1 MNKGNFVLFVALL
14 LLIVGAQAIV
24 IVKDTEKA
32 ILLKLGAFERTL
44 NPGLNFKVPLMDT
57 AIKFEGRLRT
67 LDTQPDRVLS
77 SESKPLLVDSFVKYK
92 IVDAETF
99 YTSTNG
105 GQDRVAEDTLQRR
118 VRDKLRNE
126 FGKRTL
132 QEVVSGDRD
141 GLMESLKNSLG
152 EDSSELGVEIVDFR
166 VKRIDF
172 EREIR
177 TSVFERMKTER
188 NRIAEELRAEG
199 RELAENIRADA
210 DRQRTII
217 LANAT
222 RESERI
228 RGEGDAIATATYA
241 DAFNKD
247 PEFYDFT
254 RSLKAYRETFK
265 DKGDIL
271 LLDPDSD
278 YFKYL
283 NKSEKQ
289 YQYL

>member
-14 LLIVGAQAIV
+14 LLIVGVQAIV
-24 IVKDTEKA
+24 VVKDTEKA

-44 NPGLNFKVPLMDT
+44 SPGLNFKVPLMDT

-177 TSVFERMKTER
+177 ASVFERMKTER

-241 DAFNKD
+241 NAFNKD

-265 DKGDIL
+265 DKGIAHRL
-271 LLDPDSD
+271 L
-278 YFKYL
+278 FFRFI
-283 NKSEKQ
+283 
-289 YQYL
+289 

>member
-14 LLIVGAQAIV
+14 LLVVGAQAIV
-24 IVKDTEKA
+24 VVKDTEKA

-152 EDSSELGVEIVDFR
+152 EDSSEL
-166 VKRIDF
+166 
-172 EREIR
+172 
-177 TSVFERMKTER
+177 
-188 NRIAEELRAEG
+188 
-199 RELAENIRADA
+199 
-210 DRQRTII
+210 
-217 LANAT
+217 
-222 RESERI
+222 
-228 RGEGDAIATATYA
+228 
-241 DAFNKD
+241 
-247 PEFYDFT
+247 
-254 RSLKAYRETFK
+254 
-265 DKGDIL
+265 
-271 LLDPDSD
+271 
-278 YFKYL
+278 
-283 NKSEKQ
+283 EKN
-289 YQYL
+289 

>member
-1 MNKGNFVLFVALL
+1 MSKGNFALFVALL
-14 LLIVGAQAIV
+14 LIVVAAQSIV

-32 ILLKLGAFERTL
+32 ILLKLGAFERVL
-44 NPGLNFKVPLMDT
+44 DPGLNFKVPLMDT

-152 EDSSELGVEIVDFR
+152 KDSSELGVEIVDFR

-241 DAFNKD
+241 EAFNRD

-283 NKSEKQ
+283 NKSKKQ
-289 YQYL
+289 

>member
-1 MNKGNFVLFVALL
+1 MKKMSKGNFALFVALL
-14 LLIVGAQAIV
+14 LIVVAAQSIV

-32 ILLKLGAFERTL
+32 ILLKLGAFERVL
-44 NPGLNFKVPLMDT
+44 DPGLNFKVPLMDT

-152 EDSSELGVEIVDFR
+152 KDSSELGVEIVDFR

-210 DRQRTII
+210 DKQRTII

-241 DAFNKD
+241 EAFNKD

-283 NKSEKQ
+283 NKSKKQ
-289 YQYL
+289 

>member
-14 LLIVGAQAIV
+14 LLIVGVQAIV
-24 IVKDTEKA
+24 VVKDTEKA

-44 NPGLNFKVPLMDT
+44 SPGLNFKVPLMDT

-177 TSVFERMKTER
+177 ASVFERMKTER

-241 DAFNKD
+241 NAFNKD

-283 NKSEKQ
+283 NKSERQ
-289 YQYL
+289 

>member
-1 MNKGNFVLFVALL
+1 MNKGNFILFVALL
-14 LLIVGAQAIV
+14 LLVVGAQAIV
-24 IVKDTEKA
+24 VVKDTEKA

-289 YQYL
+289 

>member
-1 MNKGNFVLFVALL
+1 MNRNTILGLVL
-14 LLIVGAQAIV
+14 LLIIVLATQSLV

-32 ILLKLGAFERTL
+32 ILLKLGAFERL
-44 NPGLNFKVPLMDT
+44 LEPGLNFKVPFLDRVL
-57 AIKFEGRLRT
+57 KFEGRLRT

-92 IVDAETF
+92 IIDAETF

-118 VRDKLRNE
+118 VRDKLRNA
-126 FGKRTL
+126 FGERTL

-141 GLMESLKNSLG
+141 GLMLALKNSLG
-152 EDSSELGVEIVDFR
+152 EDSGELGIEIVDFR

-172 EREIR
+172 ERELR
-177 TSVFERMKTER
+177 ATVFERMKTER

-199 RELAENIRADA
+199 REAGEKIRADA
-210 DRQRTII
+210 DKNRTII

-222 RESERI
+222 KESEKI
-228 RGEGDAIATATYA
+228 RGEGDAVATSTYA
-241 DAFNKD
+241 SAFNKD

-254 RSLKAYRETFK
+254 RSLKAYKATFN
-265 DKGDIL
+265 DQSDIL

-283 NKSEKQ
+283 NRSEQ
-289 YQYL
+289 PD

>member
-1 MNKGNFVLFVALL
+1 MNRNTILGLFL
-14 LLIVGAQAIV
+14 LLIIVLATQSLV

-32 ILLKLGAFERTL
+32 ILLKLGAFERL
-44 NPGLNFKVPLMDT
+44 LQPGLNFKVPFLDSVL
-57 AIKFEGRLRT
+57 KFEGRLRT

-92 IVDAETF
+92 IIDAETF

-118 VRDKLRNE
+118 VRDKLRNA
-126 FGKRTL
+126 FGERTL

-141 GLMESLKNSLG
+141 GLMLALKNSLG
-152 EDSSELGVEIVDFR
+152 EDSGELGIEIVDFR

-172 EREIR
+172 ERELR
-177 TSVFERMKTER
+177 ATVFERMKTER

-199 RELAENIRADA
+199 REAGEKIRADA
-210 DRQRTII
+210 DKNRTII

-222 RESERI
+222 KESEKI
-228 RGEGDAIATATYA
+228 RGEGDAVATSTYA
-241 DAFNKD
+241 SAFSKD

-254 RSLKAYRETFK
+254 RSLKAYKATFN
-265 DKGDIL
+265 DQSDIL

-283 NKSEKQ
+283 NRSEQ
-289 YQYL
+289 PD

>member
-1 MNKGNFVLFVALL
+1 MNKGNFLLFVALL
-14 LLIVGAQAIV
+14 LLVVGVQAIV
-24 IVKDTEKA
+24 VVKDTEKA

-217 LANAT
+217 
-222 RESERI
+222 
-228 RGEGDAIATATYA
+228 
-241 DAFNKD
+241 
-247 PEFYDFT
+247 
-254 RSLKAYRETFK
+254 
-265 DKGDIL
+265 
-271 LLDPDSD
+271 
-278 YFKYL
+278 
-283 NKSEKQ
+283 
-289 YQYL
+289 

>member
-14 LLIVGAQAIV
+14 LLVVGAQAIV
-24 IVKDTEKA
+24 VVKDTEKA

-289 YQYL
+289 

>member
-1 MNKGNFVLFVALL
+1 MNKGNFLLFVALL
-14 LLIVGAQAIV
+14 LLVVGAQAIV
-24 IVKDTEKA
+24 VVKDTEKA

-289 YQYL
+289 

>member
-1 MNKGNFVLFVALL
+1 MNRSTLTTLLVL
-14 LLIVGAQAIV
+14 LLITAIAQSVV
-24 IVKDTEKA
+24 IVRDTEKA

-44 NPGLNFKVPLMDT
+44 DPGLNFKVPFIDNV
-57 AIKFEGRLRT
+57 IKFEGRLRS
-67 LDTQPDRVLS
+67 LDTPPDRVLS
-77 SESKPLLVDSFVKYK
+77 NEPKPLNVDAFVKYM
-92 IVDAETF
+92 IVDAETY
-99 YTSTNG
+99 YTATNG
-105 GQDRVAEDTLQRR
+105 GQTRVAEDTLQRR
-118 VRDKLRNE
+118 VKDKIRNE

-141 GLMESLKNSLG
+141 GLMEALKDSLG
-152 EDSSELGVEIVDFR
+152 EDAGELGVQIVDFR

-172 EREIR
+172 ERELR

-199 RELAENIRADA
+199 RESAEKIRADA
-210 DRQRTII
+210 DKQRTII

-228 RGEGDAIATATYA
+228 RGDGDATATATYA
-241 DAFNKD
+241 EAFNAD

-265 DKGDIL
+265 DRGDIL
-271 LLDPDSD
+271 LIDPDSD

-283 NKSEKQ
+283 NKSEQ
-289 YQYL
+289 D

>member
-14 LLIVGAQAIV
+14 LLVVGAQAIV
-24 IVKDTEKA
+24 VVKDTEKA

-210 DRQRTII
+210 DKQRTII

-241 DAFNKD
+241 DAFSRD
-247 PEFYDFT
+247 PEFYDLT

-289 YQYL
+289 

>member
-14 LLIVGAQAIV
+14 LLVVGAQAVV

-289 YQYL
+289 

>member
-1 MNKGNFVLFVALL
+1 MKKMSKGNFALFVALL
-14 LLIVGAQAIV
+14 LIVVAAQSIV

-32 ILLKLGAFERTL
+32 ILLKLGAFERVL
-44 NPGLNFKVPLMDT
+44 DPGLNFKVPLMDT

-152 EDSSELGVEIVDFR
+152 KDSSELGVEIVDFR

-210 DRQRTII
+210 DKQRTII

-241 DAFNKD
+241 EAFNRD

-283 NKSEKQ
+283 NKSKKQ
-289 YQYL
+289 

>member
-1 MNKGNFVLFVALL
+1 MNKGSFALFVALL
-14 LLIVGAQAIV
+14 LLVVGAQAIV
-24 IVKDTEKA
+24 VVKDTEKA

-210 DRQRTII
+210 DKQRTII

-241 DAFNKD
+241 DAFNRD

-289 YQYL
+289 

>member
-1 MNKGNFVLFVALL
+1 MNRNTILGLVL
-14 LLIVGAQAIV
+14 LLIIVLATQSLV

-32 ILLKLGAFERTL
+32 ILLKLGAFERL
-44 NPGLNFKVPLMDT
+44 LEPGLNFKVPFLDSVL
-57 AIKFEGRLRT
+57 KFEGRLRT

-77 SESKPLLVDSFVKYK
+77 SESNPLLVDSFVKYK
-92 IVDAETF
+92 ITDAETF

-118 VRDKLRNE
+118 VRDKLRNA
-126 FGKRTL
+126 FGERTL

-141 GLMESLKNSLG
+141 GLMLALKNSLG
-152 EDSSELGVEIVDFR
+152 EDSGELGIEIVDFR

-172 EREIR
+172 ERELR
-177 TSVFERMKTER
+177 ATVFERMKTER

-199 RELAENIRADA
+199 REAGEKIRADA
-210 DRQRTII
+210 DKNRTII

-222 RESERI
+222 KESEKI
-228 RGEGDAIATATYA
+228 RGEGDAVATSTYA
-241 DAFNKD
+241 SAFNKD

-254 RSLKAYRETFK
+254 RSLKAYKATFN
-265 DKGDIL
+265 DQSDIL

-283 NKSEKQ
+283 NRSEQ
-289 YQYL
+289 PD

>member
-1 MNKGNFVLFVALL
+1 MNKGNFLLFVALL
-14 LLIVGAQAIV
+14 LLVVGVQAIV

-44 NPGLNFKVPLMDT
+44 NPGLYFKVPLMDT

-289 YQYL
+289 

>member
-1 MNKGNFVLFVALL
+1 MNKRNFVLFVALL
-14 LLIVGAQAIV
+14 LLVVGAQAVV

-44 NPGLNFKVPLMDT
+44 NPGLNFKVPIMDT

-210 DRQRTII
+210 DKQRTII

-241 DAFNKD
+241 DAFSRD

-289 YQYL
+289 

>member
-1 MNKGNFVLFVALL
+1 MNRNTILGLVL
-14 LLIVGAQAIV
+14 LLIIVLATQSLV

-32 ILLKLGAFERTL
+32 ILLKLGAFERL
-44 NPGLNFKVPLMDT
+44 LEPGLNFKVPFLDSVL
-57 AIKFEGRLRT
+57 KFEGRLRT

-92 IVDAETF
+92 IIDAETF

-118 VRDKLRNE
+118 VRDKLRNA
-126 FGKRTL
+126 FGERTL

-141 GLMESLKNSLG
+141 GLMLALKNSLG
-152 EDSSELGVEIVDFR
+152 EDSGELGIEIVDFR

-172 EREIR
+172 ERELR
-177 TSVFERMKTER
+177 TTVFERMKTER

-199 RELAENIRADA
+199 REAGEKIRADA
-210 DRQRTII
+210 DKNRTII

-222 RESERI
+222 KESEKI
-228 RGEGDAIATATYA
+228 RGEGDAVAPSTYA
-241 DAFNKD
+241 SAFNKD

-254 RSLKAYRETFK
+254 RSLKAYKATFN
-265 DKGDIL
+265 DQSDIL

-283 NKSEKQ
+283 NRSEQ
-289 YQYL
+289 PD

>member
-1 MNKGNFVLFVALL
+1 MNSNSLIGIISLI
-14 LLIVGAQAIV
+14 LIVVLAQSVV

-44 NPGLNFKVPLMDT
+44 EPGLNFKIPFMDT
-57 AIKFEGRLRT
+57 AIKFDGRLRT

-77 SESKPLLVDSFVKYK
+77 SESNPHLVDSFVKYK

-141 GLMESLKNSLG
+141 GLMSSLKDSLG
-152 EDSSELGVEIVDFR
+152 EDSNELGVEIVDFR

-199 RELAENIRADA
+199 RELAEKIRADA
-210 DRQRTII
+210 DKQRTII

-222 RESERI
+222 KESEKI
-228 RGEGDAIATATYA
+228 RGEGDATATSTYA
-241 DAFNKD
+241 EAFNKD

-254 RSLKAYRETFK
+254 RSLKAYRETFNN
-265 DKGDIL
+265 KGDVL

-283 NKSEKQ
+283 NKSEPRP
-289 YQYL
+289 

>member
-1 MNKGNFVLFVALL
+1 MNKGNFIIFVALL
-14 LLIVGAQAIV
+14 LLVVGAQAIV
-24 IVKDTEKA
+24 VVKDTEKA

-199 RELAENIRADA
+199 RELAEEIRANA
-210 DRQRTII
+210 DKERTII
-217 LANAT
+217 LAEAT
-222 RESERI
+222 REAEKI
-228 RGEGDAIATATYA
+228 RGQGDAIAAGTYA
-241 DAFNKD
+241 QAFNQD

-254 RSLKAYRETFK
+254 RSLKAYKSTFN
-265 DKGDIL
+265 DQGDIL
-271 LLDPDSD
+271 LIDPDSD

-283 NKSEKQ
+283 NKSDQ
-289 YQYL
+289 Q